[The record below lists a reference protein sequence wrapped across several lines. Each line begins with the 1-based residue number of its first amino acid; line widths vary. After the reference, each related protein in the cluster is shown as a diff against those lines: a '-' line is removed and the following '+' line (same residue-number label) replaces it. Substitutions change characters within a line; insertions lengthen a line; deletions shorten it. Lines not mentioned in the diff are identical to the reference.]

1 MELTLEL
8 NRNNNDWCLI
18 ICGIEWKKFYWF
30 SGYWCKIEILLRMN
44 GSWGKGDCI

>member
-8 NRNNNDWCLI
+8 NRNNNDWCFI
-18 ICGIEWKKFYWF
+18 ICGIEWF